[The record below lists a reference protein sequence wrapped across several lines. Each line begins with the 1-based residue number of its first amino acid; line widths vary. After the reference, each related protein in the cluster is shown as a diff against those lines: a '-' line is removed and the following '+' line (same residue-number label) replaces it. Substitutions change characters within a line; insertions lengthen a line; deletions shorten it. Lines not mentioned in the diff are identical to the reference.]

1 MHATDIVGY
10 TFNGHNYFPE
20 AIIGAMP
27 LGEGEAFDGWGL
39 GEGIN
44 IPVEDNLAD
53 LARSFGIDR
62 EDETSYDSSEF
73 PKVIFASQIDSE
85 EDRMLDSTGNLRTCA
100 EYYF

>member
-10 TFNGHNYFPE
+10 TFNGQNYFPE

-27 LGEGEAFDGWGL
+27 FGKGEAFDGWGL
-39 GEGIN
+39 GEGID
-44 IPVEDNLAD
+44 IPVEVNLTD
-53 LARSFGIDR
+53 LAWSFGFDR

-85 EDRMLDSTGNLRTCA
+85 DDEMLDPTGKLVTFA